1 MASDFTAVC
10 ESGQAGSDIRD
21 SDSVKA
27 VNAAASEGSL
37 GRKTAC
43 CSLVCSI
50 DCGEAS
56 GENFE
61 RANCLKE
68 GLGNDPVTDTE
79 GKLVYRFFKRA
90 FDILFSACVCLI
102 LAIPV
107 AVVCIAVS
115 IDSPGAPFFRQKR
128 IGKDGKSIYIF
139 KIRSMY
145 SDAHEHPEKYLSDV
159 QMVQWKREQ
168 KVDNDPRVTR
178 IGRVIRKTSIDEF
191 PQFLNV
197 LAGDLSVIGPR
208 PVTLDETYEFGE
220 NRDEILSVRP
230 GITGLWQ
237 ATARNRATWENG
249 RRQELELY
257 YVRNRGYGM
266 DAYAFLKTFRAMFLD
281 RTGV

>member
-10 ESGQAGSDIRD
+10 EPGQARSDIGD
-21 SDSVKA
+21 SASVDV

-37 GRKTAC
+37 ERKTAC
-43 CSLVCSI
+43 SSIACNI
-50 DCGEAS
+50 DCGEVS
-56 GENFE
+56 SENIE
-61 RANCLKE
+61 HANCLKVE
-68 GLGNDPVTDTE
+68 FGNDPVTDIDD
-79 GKLVYRFFKRA
+79 KLVYRFFKRA

-107 AVVCIAVS
+107 AMVCIAVS
-115 IDSPGAPFFRQKR
+115 IDSPGAPLFRQKR

-145 SDAHEHPEKYLSDV
+145 SDAHGHPEKYLSDV
-159 QMVQWKREQ
+159 QMIQWKREQ
-168 KVDNDPRVTR
+168 KVDSDPRVTR
-178 IGRVIRKTSIDEF
+178 IGRVIRKTSIDEL

-237 ATARNRATWENG
+237 TTDRNRATWENG
-249 RRQELELY
+249 HRQKLELR
-257 YVRNRGYGM
+257 YVRNQGFGM
-266 DAYAFLKTFRAMFLD
+266 DAHIFLKTFRAMFLD